1 MRVDG
6 IIFDKDGTLM
16 SFDAFWVSLSVK
28 ALEDVLGELGMD
40 HGLLPEILTAFGV
53 RDGVTDINGV
63 RCKGTYAEMG

>member
-28 ALEDVLGELGMD
+28 ALEDVLGQLGMEV
-40 HGLLPEILTAFGV
+40 GLSGQVSEGHRPQG
-53 RDGVTDINGV
+53 
-63 RCKGTYAEMG
+63 